1 MTSEGAQCNLVT
13 KVFPACS
20 SIDNINLLRKCE
32 NSLSNFNNFWF
43 FSKLLTWW
51 HRQYVGSLGSTGI
64 SSTWTSGAKRE
75 TATASDLGPSDS
87 TLKKNKS
94 LSNFQVSKYNMIRFH
109 INNIKKYWCV
119 VSFFGLVFPWIFW
132 NDVRLPV
139 FIVQKQETIFLYFI
153 HDLTWILEVK
163 FQGFAKVMSYLPFL
177 SKTKFVSIGMQSR
190 QSSDE
195 VSSNKIYNLLTHT
208 FSFSLQTQK
217 YLVFSFL
224 LLCSFHLTQ

>member
-1 MTSEGAQCNLVT
+1 MFINRQH
-13 KVFPACS
+13 KPA
-20 SIDNINLLRKCE
+20 

-109 INNIKKYWCV
+109 INNIKKILLCCFFFWLSVPMDLLEWCKV
-119 VSFFGLVFPWIFW
+119 TCFHCSKTR
-132 NDVRLPV
+132 NN
-139 FIVQKQETIFLYFI
+139 FLYFI

-217 YLVFSFL
+217 YLAFSFL